1 MDGSVL
7 VENENIANNSSDC
20 AKRGFMLKLCVF
32 FFSDRAMKSR
42 KKRRKTIDK
51 VKLESS
57 CLFMRL
63 NDDSST
69 SRIVL

>member
-32 FFSDRAMKSR
+32 FFFLIELWKVE
-42 KKRRKTIDK
+42 KKEGKQLTK
-51 VKLESS
+51 
-57 CLFMRL
+57 
-63 NDDSST
+63 
-69 SRIVL
+69 